1 MSYLEN
7 REKKNI
13 ERIRKEIFLKNSNN
27 PYYVNQT
34 IYSIR
39 NEYDQFP
46 YPKWYKGVAESDK
59 PIIADREAGWI
70 PKRHK
75 EIVKKEKDIPVEMC
89 FQSACSTIYPCYSQD
104 NSYLY
109 LNKACVNL
117 MKQ

>member
-1 MSYLEN
+1 MSYLQN

-13 ERIRKEIFLKNSNN
+13 ERIKNEIFLKNSNN

-34 IYSIR
+34 IYSVR

-46 YPKWYKGVAESDK
+46 YPHWYKGVAESDK
-59 PIIADREAGWI
+59 PQIAEREAGWI

-75 EIVKKEKDIPVEMC
+75 EPVKKEKDTPIEMC

>member
-75 EIVKKEKDIPVEMC
+75 EIVKKEKDTPVEMC